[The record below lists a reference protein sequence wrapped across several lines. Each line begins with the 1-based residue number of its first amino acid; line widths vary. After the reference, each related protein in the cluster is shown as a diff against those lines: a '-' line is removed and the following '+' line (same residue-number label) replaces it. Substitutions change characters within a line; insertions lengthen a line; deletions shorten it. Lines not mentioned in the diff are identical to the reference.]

1 MQSQNV
7 HKFLQVAHFENSQSR
22 SVESL
27 MWHPDHYLVTFGS
40 NYSLLSEDEIKRK
53 VFKRQIKKM
62 SLYWRFKN
70 FIRPKPEP
78 LKDELKN
85 YLVEVKIIEI
95 EWLSSNLEDFYMYLK
110 KVSDQNL
117 FGNYFI

>member
-1 MQSQNV
+1 
-7 HKFLQVAHFENSQSR
+7 
-22 SVESL
+22 

-110 KVSDQNL
+110 KVSDQTL